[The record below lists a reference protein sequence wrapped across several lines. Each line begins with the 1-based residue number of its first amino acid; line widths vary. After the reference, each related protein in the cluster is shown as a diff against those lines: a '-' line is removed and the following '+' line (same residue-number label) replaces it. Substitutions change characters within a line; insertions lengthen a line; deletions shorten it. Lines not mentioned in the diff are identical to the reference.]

1 MKTLRSQYLTRSK
14 RVVVKVGSKLLVDM
28 STGGLNVKYIRKLVQ
43 SILQIRET
51 GREVV
56 LVSSGAVGA
65 GMAILGYDERPTEIG
80 TIQACAALGQV
91 KLNQVY
97 ENVFRKFDVHFA
109 QILISADDF
118 RDRKR
123 YKNISNTIE
132 SILDLGIVPI
142 INENDSITVD
152 EIKVGDNDKLSADVT
167 QFLDADIL
175 MIFTDENGLYN
186 ANPKENPDAKLLPI
200 VPKINNK
207 ILSLA
212 SGKGSAI
219 STGGMKTKLKAI
231 KQAVEANC
239 AAVLANGNQATP
251 YEILQGE
258 EKGTFFLPARDKTS
272 HRKRWIGLVSH
283 TRGSVVIDVGAM
295 RALQTETSSLL
306 LVGVIRTEGEFSDG
320 DIIQIVS
327 NRGKEIGRGVA
338 KFKKEEV
345 DQLLGMNSRE
355 VKNWLKQ
362 QYPDIKPHKHPDVC
376 IHRNDMYL
384 F

>member
-207 ILSLA
+207 ILSL
-212 SGKGSAI
+212 
-219 STGGMKTKLKAI
+219 
-231 KQAVEANC
+231 
-239 AAVLANGNQATP
+239 
-251 YEILQGE
+251 
-258 EKGTFFLPARDKTS
+258 
-272 HRKRWIGLVSH
+272 
-283 TRGSVVIDVGAM
+283 
-295 RALQTETSSLL
+295 SL
-306 LVGVIRTEGEFSDG
+306 
-320 DIIQIVS
+320 
-327 NRGKEIGRGVA
+327 
-338 KFKKEEV
+338 
-345 DQLLGMNSRE
+345 
-355 VKNWLKQ
+355 
-362 QYPDIKPHKHPDVC
+362 
-376 IHRNDMYL
+376 IHI
-384 F
+384 